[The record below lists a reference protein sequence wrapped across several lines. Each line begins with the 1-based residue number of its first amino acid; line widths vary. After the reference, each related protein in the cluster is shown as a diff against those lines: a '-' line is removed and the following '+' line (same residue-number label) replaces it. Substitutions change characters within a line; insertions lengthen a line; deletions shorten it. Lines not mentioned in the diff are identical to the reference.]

1 MEKLGKVS
9 LLIYSA
15 QRFLTPICNFLFPYK
30 IRESVQKFNY
40 RNNLTDWKLWNI
52 WLFTTLQ
59 KYKKIIQGVLK
70 IKIRW
75 PLQKYNMMRAFKFH
89 RLNVPKSL
97 MFSLLMA
104 TRPSGY
110 CSWCSASF
118 WQQRALWHCWQ
129 RISSWC
135 TALASPS
142 QEGNV
147 LFPWRVVIEYLKG
160 SSCS

>member
-1 MEKLGKVS
+1 MK
-9 LLIYSA
+9 
-15 QRFLTPICNFLFPYK
+15 
-30 IRESVQKFNY
+30 KFNY
-40 RNNLTDWKLWNI
+40 RLTDWKFWNI
-52 WLFTTLQ
+52 WLFTILQ
-59 KYKKIIQGVLK
+59 KYKKIIQGVLI
-70 IKIRW
+70 IKVRW

-97 MFSLLMA
+97 MLSLLMA
-104 TRPSGY
+104 TLPSGY
-110 CSWCSASF
+110 CSWRPASF

-129 RISSWC
+129 GISPWC
-135 TALASPS
+135 SALASPS